1 MKKKYYLFKMN
12 TRKLNIISSIIGIL
26 LFIIFMVVYLQKL
39 TIGELADEIYN
50 AMPLIVILMFPY
62 FILHEIFHSIAYVLH
77 GAKFKNITY
86 GAYLEKGILCCL
98 CKQNISKKNI
108 LISLL
113 YPFFFL
119 GIVTIII
126 GYIINSYTLVILSI
140 LNISGCAGDFIMFYN
155 LIKIKDYEFSEYDDP
170 IAFGLYSAEDL
181 SKRKLYGLDFV
192 ETKTKL
198 LKEDLKK
205 IRISQKSTISM
216 IAFTIYG
223 FLLLLINF
231 ILD

>member
-126 GYIINSYTLVILSI
+126 GYIITYTTILLS
-140 LNISGCAGDFIMFYN
+140 LPFSPLPRKVNAMQYCNITDSVSPNIHVQKSAPRRPN
-155 LIKIKDYEFSEYDDP
+155 RARLRL
-170 IAFGLYSAEDL
+170 GLGEITA
-181 SKRKLYGLDFV
+181 RAPRHYGS
-192 ETKTKL
+192 
-198 LKEDLKK
+198 
-205 IRISQKSTISM
+205 SQKQ
-216 IAFTIYG
+216 
-223 FLLLLINF
+223 
-231 ILD
+231 